1 MRLVAYARY
10 SSDNQREESITAQL
24 RAIHKWADDNNHII
38 VKEYID
44 EALSAR
50 TDKRPNFL
58 KMIEDSKT
66 ENWDGVVVHKL
77 DRFSRNRYNS
87 AVYKKELKDNRKSL
101 FSVLEKLDDSPE
113 SIIMEAMLEG
123 LSEYYSANLAR
134 EVKKGLKEN
143 ALDCRHNGGTPP
155 IGYSV
160 DEHKHYVIDEREA
173 IIVRLIFNMYKT
185 NHSYTEIC
193 SELNLRG
200 HKTKKGNSFKQNSIH
215 DILKNEKYI
224 GNYTF
229 GYGNR
234 AKKRGQPNDDMIKI
248 ECGMPAIIDKETFFE
263 VQEKMKGRKHM
274 GGTYKA
280 QQIYLL
286 SGLIKCGKCGEKY
299 VGAKKNDYWSV
310 YECSGHKKGICD
322 NKAIKKEEIE
332 KITVDNLK
340 QKLSS
345 LINSSELLDKVN
357 SQYKELH
364 NNTEN
369 DLKVEEEKLANVKS
383 QINNINKAVIDGFYN
398 PEMKNQMQELQ
409 KEKELIEQTIF
420 IIKGVSQKSELTLED
435 INRLIQ
441 NDLLKLDSDN
451 LEVVKEVVQKY
462 IREIIIHP
470 DNIDIN
476 IVLDNSNISK
486 VSGDNVGRASSPPI
500 KAGATCFFLFNFYRN
515 TSSNCCLSY

>member
-24 RAIHKWADDNNHII
+24 RAIHKWADDNGHII

-58 KMIEDSKT
+58 KMIEDSNI

-87 AVYKKELKDNRKSL
+87 AVYKKRLKDNGKKL

-113 SIIMEAMLEG
+113 SIILESMLEG

-143 ALDCRHNGGTPP
+143 ALKCQHNGGTPP
-155 IGYSV
+155 LGYTTN
-160 DEHKHYVIDEREA
+160 DKKHYVIDEQEA
-173 IIVRLIFNMYKT
+173 SIVRLIFDMYIN

-200 HKTKKGNSFKQNSIH
+200 CKTKKGNSFRQNSIH

-234 AKKRGQPNDDMIKI
+234 AKKRGVPNDDMIKI
-248 ECGMPAIIDKETFFE
+248 EDGMPAIIDKTLFFK

-274 GGTYKA
+274 GGSYKA
-280 QQIYLL
+280 KQVYIL
-286 SGLIKCGKCGEKY
+286 SGLVKCGKCGQNY
-299 VGAKKNDYWSV
+299 VGAKKNIYWSV

-332 KITVDNLK
+332 NNAIIVLK
-340 QKLSS
+340 QKLKE
-345 LINSSELLDKVN
+345 LISNSQLLDKVN

-364 NNTEN
+364 NNTKN
-369 DLKVEEEKLANVKS
+369 DLEIERKKLTNVNS
-383 QINNINKAVIDGFYN
+383 QINNINKAVLDGFYS
-398 PEMKNQMQELQ
+398 PEMKAQMLELQ
-409 KEKELIEQTIF
+409 NEKEMIERTIF
-420 IIKGVSQKSELTLED
+420 MITEVSQKPSITQDD
-435 INRLIQ
+435 INGILQ
-441 NDLLKLDSDN
+441 NDLLKLESEN
-451 LEVVKEVVQKY
+451 LEIVKEVVQKY
-462 IREIIIHP
+462 VREIIISP
-470 DNIDIN
+470 DNIDIK
-476 IVLDNSNISK
+476 IVLDDTTLT
-486 VSGDNVGRASSPPI
+486 GDNRGGDDSHRILSP
-500 KAGATCFFLFNFYRN
+500 
-515 TSSNCCLSY
+515 